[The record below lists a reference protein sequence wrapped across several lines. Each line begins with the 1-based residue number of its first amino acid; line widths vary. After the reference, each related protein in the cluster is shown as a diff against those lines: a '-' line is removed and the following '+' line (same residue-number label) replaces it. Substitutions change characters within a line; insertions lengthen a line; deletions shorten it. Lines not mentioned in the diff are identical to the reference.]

1 MTTILLGIDGTGPFL
16 DKEYFA
22 DLNASFVA
30 YILRHSKAKL
40 KKYIR
45 GPWAEGFD
53 MASIVTTGYTFVH
66 LTRAA
71 NKGARI
77 LLTGYSRGGS
87 GVIGVAQRLKTQG
100 VKVHGMI
107 LFDAVDRAVGV
118 DTAVIPS
125 NVERVVYARRDPS
138 GNSRISFGNCGTVWR
153 PPTKCELRMF
163 RGTHGAIGGC
173 HWKCPPGKKPTDLI
187 EEPFEWAGTKVS
199 YQQDLAAAKAVWT
212 WVKPRV
218 SALGL
223 LESHPTGAYV

>member
-45 GPWAEGFD
+45 GPWSEGFD
-53 MASIVTTGYTFVH
+53 MASIVSTGYTFVH
-66 LTRAA
+66 LGLAA

-87 GVIGVAQRLKTQG
+87 GVIGVAQRLKTEG
-100 VKVHGMI
+100 VKVHGMV

-118 DTAVIPS
+118 DTAVIPLTS
-125 NVERVVYARRDPS
+125 SALSMPGEIPVATVASVLETVERS
-138 GNSRISFGNCGTVWR
+138 GITR
-153 PPTKCELRMF
+153 PD
-163 RGTHGAIGGC
+163 A
-173 HWKCPPGKKPTDLI
+173 
-187 EEPFEWAGTKVS
+187 S
-199 YQQDLAAAKAVWT
+199 
-212 WVKPRV
+212 
-218 SALGL
+218 
-223 LESHPTGAYV
+223 